1 MAGRKAKAGKPKSG
15 DWRHI
20 VERGGRLYL
29 RLRVPA
35 DVQPHFGGKSHLERA
50 LGTADIVAARR
61 ERNRL
66 LPTWEAA
73 FEAARGLP
81 APAEYAPV
89 LERYGLTGPVTP
101 ERIRRLKDALRLEAE
116 IVEDADEAFYS
127 EARQSARGWVD
138 SLSDGEIEALRARAL
153 YGHRAPVLMGQEA
166 RPVAAFAPAGIVAPD
181 EALAEIERVEGVA
194 APEPVATPGCVAGHT
209 IWQTWSIYVEDR
221 KPPTKT
227 AHEWKR
233 SLEIFEDAMAAEPAP
248 PRVVE
253 EITRDHVRQYAR
265 FLRARPSGR
274 GGVVS
279 DDTVNKRVSALR
291 SVLEI
296 AVESDWI
303 AKNPASGLTQRSRKT
318 ATKTKR
324 LPLLISE
331 IETVQSKMDCK
342 DRDYWIWVLLRYTG
356 ARLGEIVQL
365 HKDDVKRHHD
375 GTWYIRIHDE
385 GDRHL
390 KTASS
395 VRDVPLHAAVM
406 ADFLAWVQSRPAGAL
421 WPNDWKEVPAD
432 GGGTRLAPSP
442 VSTSKRL
449 NRRLRTAGVTDPRKT
464 LHSLRHAFKDALRHT
479 CPDEELRDAILG
491 HTGSATVGRRYGE
504 GHYLRRL
511 AEVINRINPAEIRR
525 LQEADA
531 DPWQSEGESEED
543 E

>member
-1 MAGRKAKAGKPKSG
+1 MAGRKTAAGRPKSG

-35 DVQPHFGGKSHLERA
+35 DVQAHFGGRSHLERA
-50 LGTADIVAARR
+50 LGTSDIVSARR

-66 LPTWEAA
+66 LPVWEVT
-73 FEAARGLP
+73 FEEARALP
-81 APAEYAPV
+81 APEQYVPV

-116 IVEDADEAFYS
+116 ITEDADEAFYS
-127 EARQSARGWVD
+127 QARQSARGWVN

-153 YGHRAPVLMGQEA
+153 YGHRAPVLVGQEA
-166 RPVAAFAPAGIVAPD
+166 RPVAAFAPTGIVAPD
-181 EALAEIERVEGVA
+181 EALAEIERVEGAA
-194 APEPVATPGCVAGHT
+194 APEQAVAPGGGVAGHT
-209 IWQTWSIYVEDR
+209 IWQTWNIYVEDR
-221 KPPTKT
+221 KPPAKT

-233 SLEIFEDAMAAEPAP
+233 SLEIFEDAMGAEPAP

-253 EITRDHVRQYAR
+253 EITREHVRQYAR

-274 GGVVS
+274 GGAVS
-279 DDTVNKRVSALR
+279 DDTVNKRISALR

-318 ATKTKR
+318 VTKTKR
-324 LPLLISE
+324 LPLLVSE
-331 IETVQSKMDCK
+331 IETVQAKMDCT

-385 GDRHL
+385 GERHV
-390 KTASS
+390 KTSSS
-395 VRDVPLHAAVM
+395 VRDVPLHVAV
-406 ADFLAWVQSRPAGAL
+406 AEGFLSWVQSRPAGAL
-421 WPNDWKEVPAD
+421 WPDDWKEVPAD

-464 LHSLRHAFKDALRHT
+464 LHSLRHAFKDMLRHV
-479 CPDEELRDAILG
+479 CGDEELRDAILG

-511 AEVINRINPAEIRR
+511 AEVINMIDPAEIRR
-525 LQEADA
+525 LQLINVN
-531 DPWQSEGESEED
+531 PWQEEVS
-543 E
+543 